1 MNLTGFRRITAC
13 FLAAVMVFSML
24 FQTVKISAAG
34 STVKSSG
41 LKTVYLTGSDGYPS
55 GDGSTKEQPLHD
67 INAAFRA
74 AADGGTI
81 VIIDSYVDQKGVTT
95 PEEKKL
101 TIRGEHPSVSLTLRY
116 GITLGSDLKFDR
128 IKLETTSV
136 DEEARRFLCQW
147 IFVDPDR
154 HGPVFCE

>member
-41 LKTVYLTGSDGYPS
+41 LKTVFLTGSDGYPS

-81 VIIDSYVDQKGVTT
+81 VIIEIGRASCRERV
-95 PEEKKL
+95 
-101 TIRGEHPSVSLTLRY
+101 LR
-116 GITLGSDLKFDR
+116 L
-128 IKLETTSV
+128 V
-136 DEEARRFLCQW
+136 
-147 IFVDPDR
+147 
-154 HGPVFCE
+154 